1 MTRARIAAVLA
12 CATVGIAVSAP
23 AQQFEGVVTIRT
35 VHLASDIVAEQIGE
49 EPDERAREKL
59 FAMSLAQLEQ
69 ASGAA
74 NTNVMQVKGGR
85 IRSAAFEMPGMG
97 SGYMVLDMTSGLMR
111 TVAPSKRSY
120 YEMSLRTPGAAAAEE
135 QDDMKIVPLGRTQ
148 VINGLRCTGY
158 RVTQGDQVS
167 RIWTTDDAA
176 LRQLMN
182 GFLSMAGQED
192 EGAQGSRA
200 LVAKYGAAV
209 MTQEFDEEG
218 GYRVEVWSLE
228 RKSLPDSLFAV
239 PAGFSKMAV
248 PGQ

>member
-1 MTRARIAAVLA
+1 MNLSLFLA
-12 CATVGIAVSAP
+12 
-23 AQQFEGVVTIRT
+23 
-35 VHLASDIVAEQIGE
+35 
-49 EPDERAREKL
+49 
-59 FAMSLAQLEQ
+59 
-69 ASGAA
+69 
-74 NTNVMQVKGGR
+74 
-85 IRSAAFEMPGMG
+85 
-97 SGYMVLDMTSGLMR
+97 
-111 TVAPSKRSY
+111 
-120 YEMSLRTPGAAAAEE
+120 
-135 QDDMKIVPLGRTQ
+135 Q

-218 GYRVEVWSLE
+218 AYRIEVWSLE

-239 PAGFSKMAV
+239 PAGFSKMQM
-248 PGQ
+248 PGN

>member
-1 MTRARIAAVLA
+1 MERARIAAVLA
-12 CATVGIAVSAP
+12 CAAVGLVVRAP

-35 VHLASDIVAEQIGE
+35 VHLSSDIVADQIGD

-97 SGYMVLDMTSGLMR
+97 SGYMVLDMTSGMMR
-111 TVAPSKRSY
+111 TVTPSKRSY

-135 QDDMKIVPLGRTQ
+135 QKDMKIEPLGRTQ

-167 RIWTTDDAA
+167 RVWTTDDAA

-192 EGAQGSRA
+192 EGVQGSRA

-209 MTQEFDEEG
+209 MTQEFDEAG
-218 GYRVEVWSLE
+218 GYRIEVWSLE

-239 PAGFSKMAV
+239 PAGFTKMPV